1 MGVPIK
7 KKERERRAKTRLML
21 ILADFRER
29 EEAFKEKKHKD
40 LYDLKEGDLILR
52 EKELN
57 FGMNLQKKQEQRDQH
72 LYKSIEKIKQ
82 QQEELCKQMY
92 ELKEILASLSKNY

>member
-1 MGVPIK
+1 MPLRKERHSLAGESTYKI
-7 KKERERRAKTRLML
+7 KERERRAKTRLML

-52 EKELN
+52 EN
-57 FGMNLQKKQEQRDQH
+57 FEGERAEFWNE
-72 LYKSIEKIKQ
+72 ST
-82 QQEELCKQMY
+82 
-92 ELKEILASLSKNY
+92 